1 MTLYKLTNENDQTHG
16 GMQWGENVTHTAS
29 GKGELCGPGF
39 IHAYTDPV
47 LAVLL
52 NPIGADF
59 RNPHLWIAEGKIVKD
74 DRGLKCGTVKLT
86 TVRRMDLPTV
96 TTVHRIAF
104 AILCTKQV
112 YANKQWNQWADKWLS
127 GKNRAAA
134 AAASA
139 AKAAVT
145 AATAAWAAAE
155 AAAMAKAAVTAAMA
169 ATAATAAEA
178 AAMAAL
184 QPRPAAAAA
193 EAAMAATAATAAEA
207 AASAA
212 DATKIPLDL
221 IGIANQCLNLHLIG
235 VT

>member
-139 AKAAVT
+139 AKAAAMAAM
-145 AATAAWAAAE
+145 AATAAWAVAE

-169 ATAATAAEA
+169 ATRRIRTR
-178 AAMAAL
+178 L
-184 QPRPAAAAA
+184 TLRR
-193 EAAMAATAATAAEA
+193 
-207 AASAA
+207 
-212 DATKIPLDL
+212 
-221 IGIANQCLNLHLIG
+221 
-235 VT
+235 